1 MASKRVTNAK
11 SERFYKSKGKSK
23 NVGFW
28 AVRGTAIA
36 RRGGRPGLPASPRG
50 LPAPPFSPAHGPVL
64 ASRAQGFRKQL
75 AAHPVVVALIFFI
88 MVFSGALLAAL
99 GRWRRAASGGA
110 AACGHPPARLFRCA
124 VTAAGACVPPSRHP
138 QLIGSLQAMSNVKQ
152 PQTTA
157 PRIPACNRRCQPP
170 PLHVFHSTLLAG
182 VASFFMMLPGERHR
196 FTYGGLFG
204 DEE

>member
-36 RRGGRPGLPASPRG
+36 RRGGRPGLPASTPG
-50 LPAPPFSPAHGPVL
+50 LPAPPFGPAHGPVL

-88 MVFSGALLAAL
+88 MVFSGALLAAG
-99 GRWRRAASGGA
+99 GRRRRAASGGA
-110 AACGHPPARLFRCA
+110 AACGLPLPAAARLFRCA
-124 VTAAGACVPPSRHP
+124 AAAAGACVPPLLHP
-138 QLIGSLQAMSNVKQ
+138 QSIGSLQAMPKLEQ
-152 PQTTA
+152 P
-157 PRIPACNRRCQPP
+157 
-170 PLHVFHSTLLAG
+170 
-182 VASFFMMLPGERHR
+182 
-196 FTYGGLFG
+196 
-204 DEE
+204 